1 MGLAAD
7 APFDPKRGS
16 TFVAGLLALGVHAAF
31 VLLLVFGV
39 SWQTQ
44 HPAPVMVDLWDAL
57 PAPPAPEA
65 PPSPEPLPPQPE
77 PPPLPKRA
85 PPPAPE
91 PTPPVPEPPRPV
103 PRPQVKAPPAPA
115 PKAPDIALEK
125 KKAEAA
131 RLQKLR
137 QMQETEEKALA
148 DAARLEAEQM
158 KKARD
163 EQLAQQKKREL
174 LRQMEEEA
182 LMQRMMDE
190 ELASESRQIQ
200 LAQAQAQAQAQAAA
214 AAAKRQSE
222 VARIVGQYRDMI
234 GAKVRGNTRLP
245 EDLKGNPQVRCVVKL
260 LPTGEVQ
267 DVRVVQSSGDK
278 AYDEAVLRAIE
289 KSSPLPLPADRDAR
303 AEFLPELS
311 FLHRPKD
318 N

>member
-1 MGLAAD
+1 
-7 APFDPKRGS
+7 
-16 TFVAGLLALGVHAAF
+16 VAGLLALGVHAVF
-31 VLLLVFGV
+31 ILLLVFGV

-57 PAPPAPEA
+57 PAPPAAEA
-65 PPSPEPLPPQPE
+65 PPKPEPLPPQPE
-77 PPPLPKRA
+77 PPPLPKPV
-85 PPPAPE
+85 PPPA
-91 PTPPVPEPPRPV
+91 PTPPVPKPPQPA
-103 PRPQVKAPPAPA
+103 PKPEVKAPPAPA

-125 KKAEAA
+125 KKVEAE
-131 RLQKLR
+131 RLQKLK
-137 QMQETEEKALA
+137 QMQEAEEKALA
-148 DAARLEAEQM
+148 EAARLEAEQM
-158 KKARD
+158 KKAHD
-163 EQLAQQKKREL
+163 GQLAQQKKREL

-190 ELASESRQIQ
+190 DLASESRQIQ
-200 LAQAQAQAQAQAAA
+200 LAQAQAQAAA

-222 VARIVGQYRDMI
+222 VARVVGQHRDMI
-234 GAKVRGNTRLP
+234 SAKVRGNTRLP
-245 EDLKGNPQVRCVVKL
+245 GELTGNPQVRCLVRL

-267 DVRVVQSSGDK
+267 EVRVVESSGDK

-289 KSSPLPLPADRDAR
+289 KSSPLPLPTDRDAR